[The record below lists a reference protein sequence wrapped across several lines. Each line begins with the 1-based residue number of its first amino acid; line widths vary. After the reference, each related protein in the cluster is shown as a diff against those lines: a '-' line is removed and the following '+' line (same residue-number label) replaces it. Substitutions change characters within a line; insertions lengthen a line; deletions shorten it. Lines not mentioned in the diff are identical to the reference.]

1 VPNIQAAY
9 RRVLPWF
16 LPGLV
21 VFVVL
26 GALFARPVGR
36 VFRAPAWLGFALIVS
51 FGIII
56 SATLTP
62 LHGEFNFA
70 AVGGTCDLSR
80 IGLAPLREVLRI
92 GDRSLNIAMFMPFG
106 LAIGLLAR
114 SRRKA
119 LLVMGAIALPV
130 AIETTQLLVPAL
142 ERGCQSADVIDN
154 LSGLA
159 LGLLIGSGI
168 GRWLGFGD
176 GDVGSA
182 PVHPA

>member
-1 VPNIQAAY
+1 MPNIQAAY
-9 RRVLPWF
+9 RRLLPWF

-36 VFRAPAWLGFALIVS
+36 VFRAPAALGFFLIVS

-62 LHGEFNFA
+62 LHGDFNFA

-80 IGLAPLREVLRI
+80 IGLAPIREVLRI
-92 GDRSLNIAMFMPFG
+92 GDTSLNIAMFIPFG

-114 SRRKA
+114 SRPKA
-119 LLVMGAIALPV
+119 ILVVAAIALPFV
-130 AIETTQLLVPAL
+130 IETTQLLVPAL
-142 ERGCQSADVIDN
+142 ERGCQSADVVDN
-154 LSGLA
+154 LSGL
-159 LGLLIGSGI
+159 LIGLVIGSGL
-168 GRWLGFGD
+168 GRWLALAMEPP
-176 GDVGSA
+176 A
-182 PVHPA
+182 PTAGRP

>member
-1 VPNIQAAY
+1 MPPIQAAY
-9 RRVLPWF
+9 RRLLPWF

-36 VFRAPAWLGFALIVS
+36 VFQAPAWLGFFLIVS
-51 FGIII
+51 FGIIV

-92 GDRSLNIAMFMPFG
+92 GDTSLNIAMFMPFG

-114 SRRKA
+114 SRPKA
-119 LLVMGAIALPV
+119 LLVVAAVLLPFV
-130 AIETTQLLVPAL
+130 IETTQLLVPAL
-142 ERGCQSADVIDN
+142 ERGCQSADVVDN
-154 LSGLA
+154 LTGLV
-159 LGLLIGSGI
+159 LGMLIGSGI
-168 GRWLGFGD
+168 GRWLALAMQPP
-176 GDVGSA
+176 A
-182 PVHPA
+182 PNA